1 MLRRLSLHAAHIEER
16 SDTYLWEN
24 LGAST
29 FEAGAAA
36 GFGKITEAQRQ
47 YAIAGTLHHHRLAVL
62 AELSG
67 RPAVLEAHRVPAGE
81 LAWAA

>member
-47 YAIAGTLHHHRLAVL
+47 YAIAAN
-62 AELSG
+62 ASS
-67 RPAVLEAHRVPAGE
+67 
-81 LAWAA
+81 